1 MGSEPRRNSALDW
14 VYESTTRRAYWWACR
29 LCGGMGREG
38 REQVRV
44 EGLLARHLR
53 EYHGCPVLVRLAARA
68 VSLKIEVAK

>member
-1 MGSEPRRNSALDW
+1 M
-14 VYESTTRRAYWWACR
+14 
-29 LCGGMGREG
+29 CGGMGREG